1 MLMCGPNKIQK
12 CVSHCARGRV
22 EETVGRVLVSSKVL
36 KKELGAGQ
44 GSEDGKGLL
53 SHIAFKYFTV

>member
-1 MLMCGPNKIQK
+1 M
-12 CVSHCARGRV
+12 SHCARGRV
-22 EETVGRVLVSSKVL
+22 EETVGRVLVSSRVL
-36 KKELGAGQ
+36 KKELEAGQ